1 MVGELVTIASYRD
14 LPEALLAQGKL
25 RSAGIESVLAD
36 DNIVR
41 LDWLWANA
49 VGGIKLRVREEE
61 VADAVE
67 LLEEPIPDSFSP
79 EQVGEDY
86 PQPQCP
92 HCESLDVTFENAA
105 RRYTFLSWLLLGIPL
120 PFGRKERWR
129 CGHCGYEWSELSERQ
144 LFGD

>member
-25 RSAGIESVLAD
+25 HSAGIESVLAD

-49 VGGIKLRVREEE
+49 VGGIKLRVREQEALE
-61 VADAVE
+61 AVE
-67 LLEEPIPDSFSP
+67 LLEEPIPDSFSS
-79 EQVGEDY
+79 EQAGEDY

-92 HCESLDVTFENAA
+92 HCDSLDVTFENTA

-120 PFGRKERWR
+120 PFARKERWR
-129 CGHCGYEWSELSERQ
+129 CGHCGYDWSELSERE